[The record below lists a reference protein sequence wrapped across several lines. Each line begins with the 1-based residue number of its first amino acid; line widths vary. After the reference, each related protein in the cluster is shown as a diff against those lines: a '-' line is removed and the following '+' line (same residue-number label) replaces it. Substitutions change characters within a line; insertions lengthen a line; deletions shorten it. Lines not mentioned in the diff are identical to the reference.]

1 MELGI
6 VHGSPTIEVKTS
18 FLDYRASPST
28 WEQVVPMETLMHKHL
43 VLTAI
48 CAVPPKSEKV
58 IESFLNQLVDLVDME
73 IFMPAKAKY
82 CDDPHNSG
90 VTGVVVITTSHASIH
105 IWDNVPG
112 NPYPGMLQMDLY
124 SCKDYQAKDV
134 VDFVE
139 AFFNANI
146 VSYQVIDRGLP
157 SSAISVAA

>member
-1 MELGI
+1 
-6 VHGSPTIEVKTS
+6 
-18 FLDYRASPST
+18 
-28 WEQVVPMETLMHKHL
+28 MHKHL
-43 VLTAI
+43 VLTAL
-48 CAVPPKSEKV
+48 VDNPPKSELV
-58 IESFLNQLVDLVDME
+58 IERFLNQLVELVDME

-82 CDDPHNSG
+82 CDDPCNSG

-124 SCKDYQAKDV
+124 SCKDFYAEDV
-134 VDFVE
+134 LAFVE
-139 AFFNANI
+139 TYFDANI

>member
-1 MELGI
+1 
-6 VHGSPTIEVKTS
+6 
-18 FLDYRASPST
+18 
-28 WEQVVPMETLMHKHL
+28 MHKHL
-43 VLTAI
+43 VITALVGQTPRDPGVVEDFLT
-48 CAVPPKSEKV
+48 E
-58 IESFLNQLVDLVDME
+58 LVKLVDME

-124 SCKDYQAKDV
+124 SCKDFEILNVLK
-134 VDFVE
+134 FVE
-139 AFFNANI
+139 DYFGANI
-146 VSYQVIDRGLP
+146 VSYQIIDRGLP